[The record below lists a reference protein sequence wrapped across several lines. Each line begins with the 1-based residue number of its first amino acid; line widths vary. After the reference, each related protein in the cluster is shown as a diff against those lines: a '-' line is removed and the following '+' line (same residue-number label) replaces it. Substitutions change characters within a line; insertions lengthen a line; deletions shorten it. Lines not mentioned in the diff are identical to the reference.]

1 MKMKEVCFDAR
12 MIFSGGIGTYIK
24 NLVLQLKSGNF
35 KLRLLLDPSKLGR
48 CPWLEGFDII
58 PCRAPIYSIQ
68 EQFELPLCIPKCDLF
83 WSPHFNIPLFPIRA
97 KKRLVTIN
105 DAFHFAFFST
115 LTPLQKIYA
124 KLFFKAAGIL
134 SEKVITVSKFS
145 ESELMKLGKIDQDKL
160 CVIHLG
166 VDGRSFHPCK
176 DRILLENVKQLYSLP
191 SKFILFVGN
200 IKPHKNLKGL
210 LTAFSLLVKEK
221 KIDSHLVIVGQR
233 TGFVRGEELGYFCEQ
248 EKISEKVVFLDYI
261 EEDHLTPLY
270 HLAQMMVLPSF
281 YEGFGLPVLEAMSCG
296 CPVVASSA
304 GSLPEIC
311 GDAAEYVDP
320 YHPQGIAN
328 KIWYVLENQDCRNLL
343 VQKGLEQARL
353 FQWERT
359 AEKHVQLIEQII

>member
-1 MKMKEVCFDAR
+1 MKEVCFDAR

-24 NLVLQLKSGNF
+24 NLILQLKSGNF
-35 KLRLLLDPSKLGR
+35 KLRLLLDPSKLDR

-58 PCRAPIYSIQ
+58 PCRSSIYSIQ
-68 EQFELPLCIPKCDLF
+68 EQFELPFCIPKCDLF

-105 DAFHFAFFST
+105 DAFHLAFFST
-115 LTPLQKIYA
+115 LTPLQKVYA
-124 KLFFKAAGIL
+124 KLFFKAAGTL
-134 SEKVITVSKFS
+134 PEKVITVSRFS
-145 ESELMKLGKIDQDKL
+145 ESELIKLGKIDKEKL

-166 VDGRSFHPCK
+166 VDGHLFHPHK
-176 DRILLENVKQLYSLP
+176 DPIFLEKVKELYNLP

-200 IKPHKNLKGL
+200 VKPHKNLKGL
-210 LTAFSLLVKEK
+210 LTAFSLLIKEK

-233 TGFVRGEELGYFCEQ
+233 TGFVRGEEFNHFFEQ
-248 EKISEKVVFLDYI
+248 EKISQKVVFLDYI

-296 CPVVASSA
+296 CPVVASRA

-311 GDAAEYVDP
+311 RDAAEYVDP
-320 YHPQGIAN
+320 YDPQDIAN
-328 KIWYVLENQDCRNLL
+328 KVWSLLESEDRRDLL
-343 VQKGLEQARL
+343 VQKGFEQAGL
-353 FQWERT
+353 FQWEQT
-359 AEKHVQLIEQII
+359 AERHVQLIEQIIS